1 MKEVIQHL
9 YVHYGIANI
18 DEYVAAADQH
28 ATQVTKKSDN
38 TPERPPSSDPI
49 PTDIPVSLDVDT
61 SLGEEPS
68 LNHNIKPSLDPD
80 ATIDYILEE
89 VNSLPPP
96 ISPLKPSPVKK
107 KGKKRKKRCIQE
119 DYTPLAVRC
128 PRRK

>member
-9 YVHYGIANI
+9 YAHYGITNI

-28 ATQVTKKSDN
+28 ATQITKKSHD

-49 PTDIPVSLDVDT
+49 PNDIPVSLDVDT
-61 SLGEEPS
+61 SPGGEPP
-68 LNHNIKPSLDPD
+68 LNHKKQPSPDPD

-89 VNSLPPP
+89 VNSLPMP

-119 DYTPLAVRC
+119 DYTPLAVRR